1 MGSIVLEE
9 ILFTLPA
16 GILPKDEI
24 LPTVL
29 VNHPL
34 VFLMRYEAGPGK
46 LVWNVVCSLK
56 PPLRFSWDEN
66 PYSLAMLNLLYKP
79 EALRSP

>member
-34 VFLMRYEAGPGK
+34 VF
-46 LVWNVVCSLK
+46 
-56 PPLRFSWDEN
+56 
-66 PYSLAMLNLLYKP
+66 
-79 EALRSP
+79 